1 MSMHRSTNVYEI
13 AREVA
18 GRKQDGYGFIVVLAC
33 TLVLLAMAS
42 VIFVSPIGSGEFGT
56 ETWLLGS

>member
-18 GRKQDGYGFIVVLAC
+18 GRKHDGYGFIVILAC
-33 TLVLLAMAS
+33 AAVLLAMAS
-42 VIFVSPIGSGEFGT
+42 AIFVPPIGSGELGDV
-56 ETWLLGS
+56 TWLLGP